1 MTNKKLKLA
10 AMSVALTA
18 CVAAQPMAAHAVEG
32 PDSVEDNAAPQ
43 AEPVAESSTPAPVAE
58 EGEKQEK
65 VGEQE
70 EFTPPR
76 VNEEAKSEEQAP
88 AFGPGTKTDDITID
102 YKPAAKPEEP
112 GKSGEDGETDGSEGS
127 GETDETENPDGTYV
141 KGGVIDNSKK
151 DEATGKD
158 GKIGEATKEETPDS
172 SSSTTV
178 VDPDAEVKKGDP
190 VVGKDEDGNTT
201 ITTPT
206 ETTGTETTTT
216 TGTGKADSSTTITD
230 TKKGEEINLDDELGK
245 DVRPDWKTDKDAKL
259 GGYTVDKVEPAEDG
273 NSKELTLKKTS
284 PTEEKEMAAEDIA
297 KLLDVPEGGVE
308 KKTDDEGNTT
318 YTLKKE
324 ETSTDENGN
333 TVTRV
338 TYYEITGNSVKTR
351 TETTLVLK
359 VEKGTE
365 TKKDQD
371 LSTEAELPDSIT
383 VKNGKSELKVSKDI
397 LEKALDNGG
406 TYTDTDKNIT
416 YTVTKKEESSTKLSN
431 EQLAKRLGDGFTYN
445 AADDSISYKGEKL
458 TISQN
463 DVYRKLLSYDVTVTE
478 TIKNEGQVEG
488 GQASIDKANNDAKL
502 EAIKAAL
509 TDAAKKTGINVDSED
524 FKNQLNTIDP
534 TGKGQLNL
542 SYTDA
547 DGNVHTVTLR
557 YNGATVS
564 TDPGTPDS
572 SKDTETREDVKDYT
586 VTGTAYV
593 TGSNTWTESGS
604 LNGTYVK
611 PGSGE
616 LPSLDGW
623 TIASKDPEKGTTT
636 YKKEETVTSP
646 DGTSTK
652 ITRTCTITE
661 SSASLTDAEKEEIAW
676 KELQNKTGKDKA
688 TLLQEGYSID
698 IGSMDFSGI
707 KRVEW
712 TIDTLSES
720 TKTDTK
726 DLNDK
731 LVIPGGKNWS
741 IDENAGTI
749 TVDGNIYRNVTKT
762 DDGYTCTVEDKNG
775 VKTTYTFTKQAG
787 APLTPDEIQ
796 TALAGQYS
804 VSADSIR
811 LNADGKTATFT
822 KGDETITVDYSTLSE
837 TLTVRKDV
845 HTSSSVTGIIKD
857 DKDLEKAYDE
867 LWKQIQ
873 EIQSKLQP
881 GEELRI
887 GETKIDS
894 TTKKEDIIK
903 YFTKAISPD
912 NMSKD
917 ELIKALQEQERI
929 AKNST
934 YVANKGSDYEETK
947 KNYYSGEKTGEF
959 KYFSKAPDGSKI
971 EVYWKSTWGWNGYYY
986 YTDAN
991 GQEVRVHSNTVHS
1004 EEQRDDIGHLD
1015 LASGSKLDLLPD
1027 EDGKVN
1033 QTDCVLVSKN
1043 LKLEWNYD
1051 AGKLVNGKD
1060 NQTVGLD
1067 SKISWDDEGGEGSG
1081 HYEYD
1086 RGNRNNNP
1094 DKSAYYKLTGTVA
1107 YDPIKENGSIKLYQG
1122 GYDGWYWVSAEDQA
1136 INAYLEA
1143 TGSSKTAA
1151 SLTKKERDAIV
1162 GTYVVQIGT
1171 TGTNSTGESGYQVYL
1186 KSSELT
1192 AYGYMTRDANT
1203 CINSTYK
1210 RQDGTW
1216 GYVGG
1221 YDLMISKLT
1230 QVSEGK
1236 VIGQTESTIKTIT
1249 APLSIRSSQDF
1260 AKRLLELNK
1269 QTTTT
1274 HKTGEGAT
1282 AYGENT
1288 SGDFDGTY
1296 TQKKSET
1303 VEGSGTGKGHYTT
1316 FTEVLKKIF
1325 SGSGSKEHDE
1335 GKVSYTYRTT
1345 DKVNTT
1351 PVSKETVTTTDAHV
1365 GYNYTSIET
1374 RKVTVNGEETVI
1386 VPPVTPPVDP
1396 DTPDGPVEDETP
1408 DEVVT
1413 PETPEL
1419 PPVQDATPDAP
1430 VLPSDAVL
1438 PAVQDALPQTGVN
1451 WMAALGMAFSGMLLM
1466 VVGAFTSL
1474 KYKEKH

>member
-1 MTNKKLKLA
+1 M
-10 AMSVALTA
+10 
-18 CVAAQPMAAHAVEG
+18 
-32 PDSVEDNAAPQ
+32 
-43 AEPVAESSTPAPVAE
+43 
-58 EGEKQEK
+58 
-65 VGEQE
+65 
-70 EFTPPR
+70 
-76 VNEEAKSEEQAP
+76 NEEAKSEEQAP

-112 GKSGEDGETDGSEGS
+112 G
-127 GETDETENPDGTYV
+127 ETDEPETPGDTHL
-141 KGGVIDNSKK
+141 KGDVIDNSKK
-151 DEATGKD
+151 DEVTGED
-158 GKIGEATKEETPDS
+158 GKIGTATKEETPDS

-259 GGYTVDKVEPAEDG
+259 GDYTVDKVEPAEDG

-308 KKTDDEGNTT
+308 KKTDNEGNTT

-351 TETTLVLK
+351 TETTLKLK
-359 VEKGTE
+359 VEKGTVDVDEKDLTTKVELPSITAKNTDE
-365 TKKDQD
+365 TKTDVIEISSEKLGEMLKDEYYNNVTGEYVY
-371 LSTEAELPDSIT
+371 TENVDGKEYT
-383 VKNGKSELKVSKDI
+383 YKVKKTEN
-397 LEKALDNGG
+397 
-406 TYTDTDKNIT
+406 
-416 YTVTKKEESSTKLSN
+416 TKPLTN
-431 EQLAKRLGDGFTYN
+431 EQLANRLGEGFT
-445 AADDSISYKGEKL
+445 ADANGVYYKGEKL
-458 TISQN
+458 NLDQMEA
-463 DVYRKLLSYDVTVTE
+463 VRKTLSYTVAVTE
-478 TIKNEGQVEG
+478 ITKNEGQVEG
-488 GQASIDKANNDAKL
+488 GQESIKSAEETAKL

-564 TDPGTPDS
+564 TDLGTPDS

-616 LPSLDGW
+616 LPSLEGW
-623 TIASKDPEKGTTT
+623 TFDGIDTEKGTTT

-661 SSASLTDAEKEEIAW
+661 SSASLSDAEKADIAW
-676 KELQNKTGKDKA
+676 AELLKQHPEYKNEDELKA
-688 TLLQEGYSID
+688 AGYNID

-712 TIDTLSES
+712 TIGTLSES

-741 IDENAGTI
+741 IDEKAGTI

-762 DDGYTCTVEDKNG
+762 NDGYTCTVEDKNG

-947 KNYYSGEKTGEF
+947 KNYYSGEKTDEF

-971 EVYWKSTWGWNGYYY
+971 EVYWKWTRWGGYYY

-991 GQEVRVHSNTVHS
+991 GHEVRVDSNTVHS

-1107 YDPIKENGSIKLYQG
+1107 YDPIKDKDGSIKLYQG
-1122 GYDGWYWVSAEDQA
+1122 QWGDYWNPGISAEDEA
-1136 INAYLEA
+1136 INAYLKA
-1143 TGSSKTAA
+1143 TGSSKTYRD
-1151 SLTKKERDAIV
+1151 LTTKERNAIV
-1162 GTYVVQIGT
+1162 GTYVVKIGT

-1192 AYGYMTRDANT
+1192 AYGYMSRDANT

-1221 YDLMISKLT
+1221 YDLMISELT

-1288 SGDFDGTY
+1288 SGDFDGAY

-1335 GKVSYTYRTT
+1335 GSVSYTHRTT

-1351 PVSKETVTTTDAHV
+1351 PVSKETMTTTDAHV
-1365 GYNYTSIET
+1365 DYNYTSIET
-1374 RKVTVNGEETVI
+1374 RTVTVNGEETVI
-1386 VPPVTPPVDP
+1386 VPPVTPPE
-1396 DTPDGPVEDETP
+1396 TPVEDETP
-1408 DEVVT
+1408 DEVVMT

-1451 WMAALGMAFSGMLLM
+1451 WMAALGMAFSGMLLTIA
-1466 VVGAFTSL
+1466 GAFASL

>member
-1 MTNKKLKLA
+1 MTNKNLKLA

-18 CVAAQPMAAHAVEG
+18 CVAAQPLVAHAV
-32 PDSVEDNAAPQ
+32 DAP
-43 AEPVAESSTPAPVAE
+43 AEPESKDADPKAALEEGSDQKDPEGKDPAQETGKDQVEAPVN
-58 EGEKQEK
+58 QEADK
-65 VGEQE
+65 KEQD
-70 EFTPPR
+70 
-76 VNEEAKSEEQAP
+76 P
-88 AFGPGTKTDDITID
+88 AFAPDTESKDVEID
-102 YKPAAKPEEP
+102 YKDPQPDPKDP
-112 GKSGEDGETDGSEGS
+112 DTTITEGA
-127 GETDETENPDGTYV
+127 
-141 KGGVIDNSKK
+141 VIDTSKK
-151 DEATGKD
+151 DEETGED
-158 GKIGEATKEETPDS
+158 GKIGTATKEETPDS

-259 GGYTVDKVEPAEDG
+259 GGYTVDKVEPAKDG
-273 NSKELTLKKTS
+273 NSKTLTLKKTS
-284 PTEEKEMAAEDIA
+284 EPETKEMSAEDVA
-297 KLLDVPEGGVE
+297 KLLDVPEDGVE
-308 KKTDDEGNTT
+308 KKTDDEGKTT
-318 YTLKKE
+318 YILKKE

-333 TVTRV
+333 TVTRT

-359 VEKGTE
+359 VEKGTVDVDNEDLTTEIKLPSITAKNTDE
-365 TKKDQD
+365 TKTDVIEISSEKLGEMLQD
-371 LSTEAELPDSIT
+371 EYYNNVTGEYVYTENVDGKEYTYKVKKTEDSKPLTNAQLAERLGEGFTGD
-383 VKNGKSELKVSKDI
+383 
-397 LEKALDNGG
+397 DNGV
-406 TYTDTDKNIT
+406 Y
-416 YTVTKKEESSTKLSN
+416 
-431 EQLAKRLGDGFTYN
+431 
-445 AADDSISYKGEKL
+445 YKGEKL
-458 TISQN
+458 TFDQMEA
-463 DVYRKLLSYDVTVTE
+463 VRKTLSYTVEVTE
-478 TIKNEGQVEG
+478 ITKTPGQVEG
-488 GQASIDKANNDAKL
+488 GQESIKSAEETAKL

-509 TDAAKKTGINVDSED
+509 TDAARNAGINVETDD

-564 TDPGTPDS
+564 APQPGTPDS
-572 SKDTETREDVKDYT
+572 SKDTETRKDVTDN
-586 VTGTAYV
+586 VITGTAYV

-636 YKKEETVTSP
+636 YKKEDTVTSP
-646 DGTSTK
+646 DGTITK

-661 SSASLTDAEKEEIAW
+661 SSASLSDTEKEEIAW
-676 KELQNKTGKDKA
+676 NELQNKTGKDKA
-688 TLLQEGYSID
+688 TLIQEGYSID

-712 TIDTLSES
+712 TIDELSES
-720 TKTDTK
+720 TKTDAK

-741 IDENAGTI
+741 IDEKARTI
-749 TVDGNIYRNVTKT
+749 TVDGKTYDKVTKT
-762 DDGYTCTVEDKNG
+762 NDGYTCTVEDKNG

-787 APLTPDEIQ
+787 APLTPEEIQ

-804 VSADSIR
+804 VPADSIR

-845 HTSSSVTGIIKD
+845 HTSSSVTDIIKD
-857 DKDLEKAYDE
+857 NKDLEKAYDE

-873 EIQSKLQP
+873 EIQSKLLP
-881 GEELRI
+881 GEELWI
-887 GETKIDS
+887 GNLEVTDK
-894 TTKKEDIIK
+894 TEKTDIIK
-903 YFTKAISPD
+903 YFTTAISPE

-929 AKNST
+929 AKSST

-947 KNYYSGEKTGEF
+947 KNYYSGEKTDEF
-959 KYFSKAPDGSKI
+959 KSFSKAPDGSKI
-971 EVYWKSTWGWNGYYY
+971 EVYWKWTLWGGYYY

-991 GQEVRVHSNTVHS
+991 GQEVRVHSNTVHY

-1027 EDGKVN
+1027 KDGKVD

-1051 AGKLVNGKD
+1051 AGNLVNGKG
-1060 NQTVGLD
+1060 NQPVGLD
-1067 SKISWDDEGGEGSG
+1067 SKISWDDEGGKGDG

-1086 RGNRNNNP
+1086 RGNPNNCP

-1107 YDPIKENGSIKLYQG
+1107 YDPIKENGNIKLYQG
-1122 GYDGWYWVSAEDQA
+1122 GFDDYWYWVSAEDQA
-1136 INAYLEA
+1136 INAYLKA
-1143 TGSSKTAA
+1143 TGSNKTAA

-1162 GTYVVQIGT
+1162 GTYVVKIGT

-1186 KSSELT
+1186 KTSELT

-1230 QVSEGK
+1230 QVREGK
-1236 VIGQTESTIKTIT
+1236 VVGQTESTIKTIT

-1260 AKRLLELNK
+1260 ANRLLELN
-1269 QTTTT
+1269 QQTTT
-1274 HKTGEGAT
+1274 HKTSESAT

-1288 SGDFDGTY
+1288 SGGFNGAY
-1296 TQKKSET
+1296 TQDKSET
-1303 VEGSGTGKGHYTT
+1303 VTGSGTGKGHYTT
-1316 FTEVLKKIF
+1316 FTEVLKKLF
-1325 SGSGSKEHDE
+1325 TGSGSKEHDE

-1365 GYNYTSIET
+1365 DYNYTSIET
-1374 RKVTVNGEETVI
+1374 RKVTVSGEETVI

-1419 PPVQDATPDAP
+1419 PPVQDATPDDAAPETP

-1451 WMAALGMAFSGMLLM
+1451 WMAALGMAFSGMLLTIA
-1466 VVGAFTSL
+1466 GAFASL

>member
-1 MTNKKLKLA
+1 MTNKNLKLA

-43 AEPVAESSTPAPVAE
+43 AEPVAESPTPAPVAE
-58 EGEKQEK
+58 EGEKQEE

-70 EFTPPR
+70 EFVPP
-76 VNEEAKSEEQAP
+76 VNDEAKKDDQAP

-102 YKPAAKPEEP
+102 YKPAEKPEEP
-112 GKSGEDGETDGSEGS
+112 

-141 KGGVIDNSKK
+141 KGDVIDNNKK
-151 DEATGKD
+151 NEETGKD
-158 GKIGEATKEETPDS
+158 GKIGTATKEETPDS

-245 DVRPDWKTDKDAKL
+245 DVRPNWKTDKDAKL
-259 GGYTVDKVEPAEDG
+259 GGYTVDKVEPAKDG
-273 NSKELTLKKTS
+273 NSKTLTLKKTS
-284 PTEEKEMAAEDIA
+284 EPETKKMSAEDVA

-338 TYYEITGNSVKTR
+338 TYYKITGNTVETT

-359 VEKGTE
+359 VEKGTVDVDD
-365 TKKDQD
+365 KD
-371 LSTEAELPDSIT
+371 LTTEIKLPSIT
-383 VKNGKSELKVSKDI
+383 AKNTDKAKTDVIEISSEKLGEMLKDEYYNNDTGEYVYTETDANGKEYTYKVKKTEDSKPLTNAQLADR
-397 LEKALDNGG
+397 LGEGFTGDDNGV
-406 TYTDTDKNIT
+406 Y
-416 YTVTKKEESSTKLSN
+416 
-431 EQLAKRLGDGFTYN
+431 
-445 AADDSISYKGEKL
+445 YKGEKL
-458 TISQN
+458 TFDQKEA
-463 DVYRKLLSYDVTVTE
+463 VRKTLSYTVEVTE
-478 TIKNEGQVEG
+478 ITKTPGQVEG
-488 GQASIDKANNDAKL
+488 GQESIESAKETAKL

-509 TDAAKKTGINVDSED
+509 TDAARNAGINVETDD

-547 DGNVHTVTLR
+547 DGNVHTVTLC
-557 YNGATVS
+557 YDGATVS
-564 TDPGTPDS
+564 APQPGSSDP
-572 SKDTETREDVKDYT
+572 SKDTETRKDVTDN
-586 VTGTAYV
+586 VITGTAYV

-611 PGSGE
+611 PGSGK

-636 YKKEETVTSP
+636 YKKEDTVTSP
-646 DGTSTK
+646 DGTITK

-661 SSASLTDAEKEEIAW
+661 SSASLSDTEKEEIAW
-676 KELQNKTGKDKA
+676 AELLNQHPEYKNKDELKA
-688 TLLQEGYSID
+688 AGYNINIS
-698 IGSMDFSGI
+698 SMDFSGI

-712 TIDTLSES
+712 TIDELSES
-720 TKTDTK
+720 TKTDAK

-731 LVIPGGKNWS
+731 LVILGGKNWS
-741 IDENAGTI
+741 IDEKARTI
-749 TVDGNIYRNVTKT
+749 TVDGKTYDKVTKT
-762 DDGYTCTVEDKNG
+762 NDGYTCTVEDKNG

-787 APLTPDEIQ
+787 APLTPEEIQ

-804 VSADSIR
+804 VPADSIR
-811 LNADGKTATFT
+811 LNADDKTATFT

-845 HTSSSVTGIIKD
+845 HTSSSVTDIIKD
-857 DKDLEKAYDE
+857 NKDLEKAYDE

-873 EIQSKLQP
+873 EIQSKLLP
-881 GEELRI
+881 GEELWI
-887 GETKIDS
+887 GNLEVTDK
-894 TTKKEDIIK
+894 TEKTDIIK
-903 YFTKAISPD
+903 YFTTAISPE

-947 KNYYSGEKTGEF
+947 KNYYSGEKTDEF
-959 KYFSKAPDGSKI
+959 KSFSKAPDGSKI
-971 EVYWKSTWGWNGYYY
+971 EVYWKWTRWGGYYY

-991 GQEVRVHSNTVHS
+991 GQEVRVHSNTVHY

-1027 EDGKVN
+1027 KDGNVD

-1043 LKLEWNYD
+1043 LEWNYD
-1051 AGKLVNGKD
+1051 AGNLVNGKG
-1060 NQTVGLD
+1060 NQPVGLD
-1067 SKISWDDEGGEGSG
+1067 SKISWDDEGGKGNG

-1086 RGNRNNNP
+1086 RGNPNNCP

-1122 GYDGWYWVSAEDQA
+1122 GYDGWHWVSAEDQA
-1136 INAYLEA
+1136 INAYLKA

-1151 SLTKKERDAIV
+1151 SLTKKERNAIV
-1162 GTYVVQIGT
+1162 GTYVVKIGT

-1186 KSSELT
+1186 KTSELT

-1236 VIGQTESTIKTIT
+1236 VVGQTESTIKTIT

-1260 AKRLLELNK
+1260 ANRLLELNK
-1269 QTTTT
+1269 QTTT
-1274 HKTGEGAT
+1274 HKTSESAT

-1288 SGDFDGTY
+1288 SGGFNGAY
-1296 TQKKSET
+1296 TQDKSET
-1303 VEGSGTGKGHYTT
+1303 VTGSGTGKGHYTT
-1316 FTEVLKKIF
+1316 FTEVLKKLF
-1325 SGSGSKEHDE
+1325 TGSGSKEHDE

-1365 GYNYTSIET
+1365 DYNYTSIET
-1374 RKVTVNGEETVI
+1374 RKVTVSGEETVI

-1419 PPVQDATPDAP
+1419 PPVQDATPDDAAPETP

-1451 WMAALGMAFSGMLLM
+1451 WMAALGMAFSGMLLTIA
-1466 VVGAFTSL
+1466 GAFASL

>member
-1 MTNKKLKLA
+1 M
-10 AMSVALTA
+10 
-18 CVAAQPMAAHAVEG
+18 
-32 PDSVEDNAAPQ
+32 
-43 AEPVAESSTPAPVAE
+43 
-58 EGEKQEK
+58 
-65 VGEQE
+65 
-70 EFTPPR
+70 
-76 VNEEAKSEEQAP
+76 NEEAKKDDQAP

-102 YKPAAKPEEP
+102 YKPAEKPEEP
-112 GKSGEDGETDGSEGS
+112 G
-127 GETDETENPDGTYV
+127 ETDEPETPGDTHL
-141 KGGVIDNSKK
+141 KGDVIDNSKK
-151 DEATGKD
+151 DEATGED

-190 VVGKDEDGNTT
+190 VAGKDEDGNTT

-206 ETTGTETTTT
+206 ETTGTQTTTT

-245 DVRPDWKTDKDAKL
+245 DVRPDWKTDKDDKL

-284 PTEEKEMAAEDIA
+284 EPETKEMSAEDVA

-308 KKTDDEGNTT
+308 KKEELDEEGNPKTT

-338 TYYEITGNSVKTR
+338 TYYKITGNTVETT

-359 VEKGTE
+359 VEKGTVDVDNE
-365 TKKDQD
+365 DLTTEIKLPSIKDESGKEILSAKQLNDLLKDQKPD
-371 LSTEAELPDSIT
+371 KDGTYKIEKEA
-383 VKNGKSELKVSKDI
+383 NGKTYLYTITESTDQGTLLTNKQLADRLGKGFTAD
-397 LEKALDNGG
+397 DNGV
-406 TYTDTDKNIT
+406 Y
-416 YTVTKKEESSTKLSN
+416 
-431 EQLAKRLGDGFTYN
+431 
-445 AADDSISYKGEKL
+445 YKGEKL
-458 TISQN
+458 TFDQM
-463 DVYRKLLSYDVTVTE
+463 DAVRKTLSYTVAVTE
-478 TIKNEGQVEG
+478 ITKAPGQVEG
-488 GQASIDKANNDAKL
+488 GQESIESAEETAKL

-557 YNGATVS
+557 YDGATVS
-564 TDPGTPDS
+564 APQPGSSDP
-572 SKDTETREDVKDYT
+572 SKDTETRKDVTDN
-586 VTGTAYV
+586 VITGTAYV

-611 PGSGE
+611 PGSGK

-676 KELQNKTGKDKA
+676 KELQNKSGKDKA

-741 IDENAGTI
+741 IDEKARTI
-749 TVDGNIYRNVTKT
+749 TVDGKTYDNVTKT
-762 DDGYTCTVEDKNG
+762 NDGYTCTVEDKNG
-775 VKTTYTFTKQAG
+775 VKTTYTFTKKAG
-787 APLTPDEIQ
+787 APLTPEEIQ

-991 GQEVRVHSNTVHS
+991 GHEVRVDSNTVHS

-1067 SKISWDDEGGEGSG
+1067 SKISWDDEGGEGDG

-1086 RGNRNNNP
+1086 RGNPNKNP

-1107 YDPIKENGSIKLYQG
+1107 YDPIKDKDGSIKLYQG
-1122 GYDGWYWVSAEDQA
+1122 QWGDYWNPGISAEDEA
-1136 INAYLEA
+1136 INAYLKA
-1143 TGSSKTAA
+1143 TGSSKTYRD
-1151 SLTKKERDAIV
+1151 LTTKERNAIV
-1162 GTYVVQIGT
+1162 GTYVVKIGT

-1192 AYGYMTRDANT
+1192 AYGYMSRDANT

-1221 YDLMISKLT
+1221 YDLMISELT
-1230 QVSEGK
+1230 QVREGK
-1236 VIGQTESTIKTIT
+1236 VVGQTESTIKTIT

-1335 GKVSYTYRTT
+1335 GSVSYTHRTT

-1374 RKVTVNGEETVI
+1374 RTVTVNGEETVI
-1386 VPPVTPPVDP
+1386 VPPVTPPE
-1396 DTPDGPVEDETP
+1396 TPVEDETP

-1451 WMAALGMAFSGMLLM
+1451 WMAALGMAFSGMLLTIA
-1466 VVGAFTSL
+1466 GAFASL